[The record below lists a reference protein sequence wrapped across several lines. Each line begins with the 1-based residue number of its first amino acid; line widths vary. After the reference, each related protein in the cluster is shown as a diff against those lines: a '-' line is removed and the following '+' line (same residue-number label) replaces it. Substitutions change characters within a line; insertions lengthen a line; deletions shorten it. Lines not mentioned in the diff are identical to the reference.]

1 MSPASKCSL
10 RWDPP
15 ISAGSCR
22 WNAAVRVREE
32 KAARTTG
39 KPEHDANLTEHR
51 VPTKSTIVKI
61 LIKFITAS

>member
-39 KPEHDANLTEHR
+39 KPEHDANLMVEL
-51 VPTKSTIVKI
+51 STVSRS
-61 LIKFITAS
+61 LL